1 MVVKSAFPNLKQQY
15 VQTQAKQYHNGVD
28 YFLKEFSIFLS
39 SCTLKKICLHLLL
52 YDSENALLNFY
63 KIRIRFQKICQPV
76 VIVATFV
83 ENFTEWKW
91 HMFDNG
97 PWVGT
102 KALNVDSAQWGL
114 FYSIPFLEFLLWLPL
129 IVFHSLKHFTKT
141 KLTGW
146 SKT

>member
-1 MVVKSAFPNLKQQY
+1 MRFQIWNNNMYKLTHKQSNITMEWTIFKRSTY
-15 VQTQAKQYHNGVD
+15 VSFFVHL
-28 YFLKEFSIFLS
+28 YFHEIF
-39 SCTLKKICLHLLL
+39 LHLLL
-52 YDSENALLNFY
+52 YDSKNASLNFF
-63 KIRIRFQKICQPV
+63 KIRIRSQKICQPV